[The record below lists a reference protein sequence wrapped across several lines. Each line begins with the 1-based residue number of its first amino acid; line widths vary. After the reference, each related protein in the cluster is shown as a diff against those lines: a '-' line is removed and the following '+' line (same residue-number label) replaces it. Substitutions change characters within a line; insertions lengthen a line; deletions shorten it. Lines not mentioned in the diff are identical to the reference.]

1 MNPIVKSYKA
11 IRELGLPKIWYYT
24 VYQVGLRTGH
34 YRRIMPS
41 KRAEYEGQP
50 GLPPYTNYP
59 EFSPKHREQA
69 VEAAEEVLQG
79 QTRLFGGDPVPLD
92 LDVGASEQHWS
103 LLERKPPSIDIKFIW
118 EPARFGWAVTLAR
131 AYAISGDPR
140 YARDFWEKTHYFLEA
155 HPPNLGRQWQSA
167 QEVAIRLMVLV
178 FCDRVFA
185 DAPSSTPKNRERL
198 LQAVAEHA
206 LRIPPTLVYA
216 RAQNNNHLLSE
227 AAGLLTAGLYLPE
240 HPHAGDWVKSG
251 WQWLNWCF
259 QNQIDEFGTYTQHS
273 TNYHRL
279 MLQIA
284 LYADHLRRLSGSK
297 EWRVATRA
305 RLDAATRWLWA
316 LTDPDNG
323 RVPNLGANDGAYIFP
338 LASQPFQDYRPVV
351 DAAAKAFLDQDLY
364 GSPELAEMAAWFDCQ
379 ADDNREQKQSQAPDF
394 LRVPGM
400 QGRAFLHTAHYHDRP
415 SHADQLH
422 ADLWWRGVN
431 IALDPGTYQYNAPQP
446 WQNALSVTGVHNTLT
461 LDGQDQMLRA
471 SRFLWLDWAQAEIV
485 AHTINEYGELNKVTA
500 EHDGY
505 RKLDARH
512 QRTLLSKE
520 DGWIVIDSVFPLKP
534 SHQQVHRACLT
545 WLLPDWPYTI
555 EAKNLINIQG
565 PQFAFRLE
573 IKGAQQ
579 LNIFRA
585 GECLNGNLPSRPAW
599 GWSAPNYGQKKPAL
613 MLLADQKG
621 PLPLT
626 IESNWRFEA

>member
-1 MNPIVKSYKA
+1 MNPIVKSFKA
-11 IRELGLPKIWYYT
+11 IRDLGLPKIWYYT

-34 YRRIMPS
+34 YRRVLPS
-41 KRAEYEGQP
+41 KGSKYEGQP
-50 GLPPYTNYP
+50 GLPPYKKYP
-59 EFSPKHREQA
+59 EITPEQREHA
-69 VEAAEEVLQG
+69 LAAAEEVLQG
-79 QTRLFGGDPVPLD
+79 QTRLFGGDPTPLD
-92 LDVGASEQHWS
+92 LDAGASDQHWS
-103 LLERKPPSIDIKFIW
+103 LLAQEPPKQDIKFIW

-140 YARDFWEKTHYFLEA
+140 YARDFWDKTGYFLEA

-185 DAPSSTPKNRERL
+185 NAPSSTPKNRKRL

-206 LRIPPTLVYA
+206 SRIPPTLVYA

-227 AAGLLTAGLYLPE
+227 AAGLLTAGLYLPD
-240 HPHAGDWVKSG
+240 HAHAGGWVKSG

-259 QNQIDEFGTYTQHS
+259 QNQIDEFGTYIQHS

-284 LYADHLRRLSGSK
+284 LYADHLRRLSGSN
-297 EWRVATRA
+297 EWPVATQA

-338 LASQPFQDYRPVV
+338 LTSQPFQDYRPVV
-351 DAAAKAFLDQDLY
+351 DAAAKAFLGQDLY
-364 GSPELAEMAAWFDCQ
+364 SSPFLSEMAAWFNCHAEATQ
-379 ADDNREQKQSQAPDF
+379 EQKQSQAPDF
-394 LRVPGM
+394 LRVSGK
-400 QGRAFLHTAHYHDRP
+400 QGRAFLHTAHYQDRP

-431 IALDPGTYQYNAPQP
+431 IALDPGTYQYNAPPP

-461 LDGQDQMLRA
+461 LDGRDQMLRA
-471 SRFLWLDWAQAEIV
+471 GRFLWLDWAQTEVV
-485 AHTINEYGELNKVTA
+485 AHAVNDHGELERVTA

-505 RKLDARH
+505 RKLGARH
-512 QRTLLSKE
+512 QRTLISNE
-520 DGWIVIDSVFPLKP
+520 DGWIVTDSVFPIKLP
-534 SHQQVHRACLT
+534 HQQSHRARLT
-545 WLLPDWPYTI
+545 WLLPDWPYTF
-555 EAKNLINIQG
+555 EAENRIHLQG
-565 PQFAFRLE
+565 PQFAVWLE

-579 LNIFRA
+579 INIFRG
-585 GECLNGNLPSRPAW
+585 GECLYGDLPSKPAW
-599 GWSAPNYGQKKPAL
+599 GWTAPNYGKKVPAL
-613 MLLADQKG
+613 MFLAEQESL
-621 PLPLT
+621 LPLAF
-626 IESNWRFEA
+626 ESTWRFEP